1 MRIALKVT
9 YADGSGV
16 DCIASAPD
24 FIAYERRFNRSIVR
38 IGDEARFEDLCFL
51 AWTSLHRRK
60 KTADEFDAWIDT
72 LDTVGYGSEEDSDI
86 VPLESIPSTG

>member
-1 MRIALKVT
+1 MRMSLKVT

-16 DCIASAPD
+16 DVVASAPD
-24 FIAYERRFNRSIVR
+24 FIAYERKFNRSIVR

-60 KTADEFDAWIDT
+60 QTGDDFDTWIER
-72 LDTVGYGSEEDSDI
+72 LDAVGYGSEEDAEI
-86 VPLESIPSTG
+86 VPLESTPSTG